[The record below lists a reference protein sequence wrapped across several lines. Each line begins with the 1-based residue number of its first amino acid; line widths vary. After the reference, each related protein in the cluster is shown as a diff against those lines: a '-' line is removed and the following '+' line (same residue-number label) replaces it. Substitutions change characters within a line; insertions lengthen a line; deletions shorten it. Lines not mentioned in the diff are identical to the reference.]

1 MTADTART
9 LPRAGTATGPTIVSL
24 LGSFRLHLQA
34 ENKAPRTIE
43 AYTSA
48 VRMLA
53 AFLGER
59 GMPTAITSL
68 SREHVEAFL
77 ADQIARLRPTS
88 ARARFRSLQQF
99 FKWAAAEG
107 EVPTSPM
114 ANMSPP
120 AVPEVPVPVLGEDEL
135 RALVRACEPRS
146 PDFYDRRDS
155 ALIRVL
161 IDTGARLAEVA
172 GLRVEDVDLERGLV
186 QVLGKGR
193 RPRVM
198 AVSSRTARSLD
209 RYIRARRDHR
219 DHQHLVLWLG
229 RQGPM
234 TSFGV
239 AEVVSRRAKMA
250 GLGHV
255 NPHRLRHSAAHA
267 WLAAGGAEQ
276 DLMRRMGWR
285 SREMVGR
292 FASSTADARSI
303 EAARRLNLG
312 DRL

>member
-1 MTADTART
+1 MSR
-9 LPRAGTATGPTIVSL
+9 RSWPTRSP
-24 LGSFRLHLQA
+24 G
-34 ENKAPRTIE
+34 
-43 AYTSA
+43 
-48 VRMLA
+48 
-53 AFLGER
+53 
-59 GMPTAITSL
+59 
-68 SREHVEAFL
+68 
-77 ADQIARLRPTS
+77 S
-88 ARARFRSLQQF
+88 ARRAPGPGSARCSSSSS
-99 FKWAAAEG
+99 G
-107 EVPTSPM
+107 
-114 ANMSPP
+114 
-120 AVPEVPVPVLGEDEL
+120 
-135 RALVRACEPRS
+135 PRS

-292 FASSTADARSI
+292 YASSTADARSI